1 MVQCDTFS
9 RSDSLKQYLQKLH
22 QQTPA
27 ESTAMNALSR
37 VHSNNVVHLVST
49 LSGFFRM
56 EWVVEAGIVQSSNL
70 GLREQKIKN

>member
-1 MVQCDTFS
+1 
-9 RSDSLKQYLQKLH
+9 
-22 QQTPA
+22 
-27 ESTAMNALSR
+27 MNPLSR